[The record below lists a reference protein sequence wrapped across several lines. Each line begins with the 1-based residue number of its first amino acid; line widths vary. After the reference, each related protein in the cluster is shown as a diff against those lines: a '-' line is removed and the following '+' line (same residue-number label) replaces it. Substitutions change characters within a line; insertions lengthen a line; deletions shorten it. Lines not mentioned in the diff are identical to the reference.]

1 MADGGPPVERGT
13 EAREAALAVQRAI
26 QAGLGAAAGRT
37 GFSHRRRRFD
47 TGLAERRERA
57 AVRAFAATAFAML
70 VAAPMLVVALYLGRV
85 AEDQYV
91 AETRFLL
98 RANEAEIPDRID
110 ALTGIPAAEMARD
123 TLVVAAFLE
132 SAAAVDALVRGAGL
146 RERLAGPGADPWRP
160 ETWLASDWWARLSP
174 HATAEDLHEHWERIS
189 GVDIDRRAG
198 IVTLE
203 VRAFAPE
210 DAAALAEAALAG
222 AEALVNDLNARQW
235 SEAVAKAE
243 RVFAD
248 AADRLAVAQRDLAV
262 ARREAG
268 VIDAEREAGAVSGL
282 AADLRAELIRLQQ
295 TRAARARHLA
305 EGSAQLE
312 ALDGRI
318 ETL

>member
-57 AVRAFAATAFAML
+57 AVRAFAATA
-70 VAAPMLVVALYLGRV
+70 VALYLGRV

-98 RANEAEIPDRID
+98 RANEAEMPDRID

-203 VRAFAPE
+203 
-210 DAAALAEAALAG
+210 
-222 AEALVNDLNARQW
+222 
-235 SEAVAKAE
+235 
-243 RVFAD
+243 
-248 AADRLAVAQRDLAV
+248 
-262 ARREAG
+262 
-268 VIDAEREAGAVSGL
+268 
-282 AADLRAELIRLQQ
+282 
-295 TRAARARHLA
+295 
-305 EGSAQLE
+305 
-312 ALDGRI
+312 
-318 ETL
+318 